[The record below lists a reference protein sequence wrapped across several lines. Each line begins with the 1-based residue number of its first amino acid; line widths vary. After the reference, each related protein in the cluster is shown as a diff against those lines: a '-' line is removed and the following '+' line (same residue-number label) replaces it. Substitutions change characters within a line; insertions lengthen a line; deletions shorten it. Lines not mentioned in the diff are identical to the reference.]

1 MYQVCRIQEIKR
13 KKKGIEE
20 KEQEDKGEKMERAGT
35 DEGVMMLCVKLT
47 ILGNYERGSYRK
59 TELGKRKKENGKKK
73 RLMAGEGEEM

>member
-1 MYQVCRIQEIKR
+1 MYQVCRIQEVKR

-35 DEGVMMLCVKLT
+35 DEGGMMLCVKLT

-59 TELGKRKKENGKKK
+59 RVGKKK
-73 RLMAGEGEEM
+73 ERKLKKKEING